1 MNYIKYLFLL
11 ISISLSAQSTISYKG
26 ETINSL
32 DENGNKTGIWKVY
45 GEPDNVLITIDY
57 GSGDKV
63 SYHKDSKLVAVYS
76 EKDQLEIYKD
86 SKTIKAKYFYRPNHS
101 QTLVDENGNELD
113 PETLK
118 YYYDAAQAYPMFY
131 GGKNALNAFIAA
143 NFKANG
149 EKGTIEVKFTVDKNG
164 YTKNME
170 VVKSDNPKL
179 DEEAKR
185 VVGSLPRWQPGFQR
199 GMFVNVSQNIPIAI
213 K

>member
-57 GSGDKV
+57 GGGGKV
-63 SYHKDSKLVAVYS
+63 SYHKDSRLVAVYS

-101 QTLVDENGNELD
+101 QTL
-113 PETLK
+113 
-118 YYYDAAQAYPMFY
+118 
-131 GGKNALNAFIAA
+131 
-143 NFKANG
+143 
-149 EKGTIEVKFTVDKNG
+149 VDKNG